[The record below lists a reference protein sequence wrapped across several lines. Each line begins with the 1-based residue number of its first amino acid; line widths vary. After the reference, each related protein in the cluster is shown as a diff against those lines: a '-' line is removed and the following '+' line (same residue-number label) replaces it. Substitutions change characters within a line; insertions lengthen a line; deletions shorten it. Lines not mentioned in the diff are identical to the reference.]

1 MAIQFR
7 LQAKTPPS
15 QYEHLVSI
23 SLTNLVDPRN
33 VFRNPTPPHFVHC
46 SHPLHSLL
54 DGFLPLNR
62 SKHFCLFSDLHDLLC
77 CGRALKNQILYR
89 LVGII
94 IIFIDISR
102 FSIGSFEK
110 KRILLEEMKD
120 EKKRTKIKDQR
131 DIQNLFA
138 KIILIFNTYF
148 ANTANTTTIVK
159 TIRVF
164 ILE

>member
-89 LVGII
+89 LVY
-94 IIFIDISR
+94 ISR

-110 KRILLEEMKD
+110 KRILLEEMKN
-120 EKKRTKIKDQR
+120 EKKK
-131 DIQNLFA
+131 N
-138 KIILIFNTYF
+138 
-148 ANTANTTTIVK
+148 
-159 TIRVF
+159 
-164 ILE
+164 